1 MNSII
6 RIIPVLFIKNGH
18 IVRSQNFFEHQV
30 IGNVVNQCARYNSWN
45 IDELIYIDISRKK
58 KYDSLRDDH
67 RIKSLKNI
75 KEIVQEISNVCSAP
89 LTFGGGIQT
98 LDDMKVRMYNGADKI
113 ILNTLLFDNEKL
125 VEKAAMTFGSQAI
138 VASIDYKE
146 VDKEIFFFK
155 DHGKKK
161 VRFKKK
167 ELLKYLENIGVG
179 ELFFHSIS
187 RDGKAK
193 GFDIDFCE
201 DLRDLTRLP
210 IILCGGAG
218 TEFDF
223 VDVIKNTQINA
234 VAAGNFFHF
243 KELSYVNLKKI
254 LKKSGCNVRI

>member
-1 MNSII
+1 
-6 RIIPVLFIKNGH
+6 
-18 IVRSQNFFEHQV
+18 
-30 IGNVVNQCARYNSWN
+30 
-45 IDELIYIDISRKK
+45 
-58 KYDSLRDDH
+58 
-67 RIKSLKNI
+67 
-75 KEIVQEISNVCSAP
+75 
-89 LTFGGGIQT
+89 
-98 LDDMKVRMYNGADKI
+98 MKVRMYNGADKI

-179 ELFFHSIS
+179 ELFVHSIS

-193 GFDIDFCE
+193 GFDINFCE

-223 VDVIKNTQINA
+223 IDVIKNTQINA